1 MGILNIKAAERSG
14 SRVVIGISGQ
24 SGSGKT
30 FSALKLAR
38 GMVASGS
45 PISHD

>member
-1 MGILNIKAAERSG
+1 MGILNIKPAERSG

-30 FSALKLAR
+30 YSALETCAR
-38 GMVASGS
+38 HG
-45 PISHD
+45 